1 MLFHVEL
8 ITSSFVNLISKQA
21 RLVPLQEG
29 SCFYLLE
36 RSTKYYEYYFQFQLQ
51 NTSKGTT
58 MNALLQN
65 TKQQMLIQAHCT
77 AQAHSVTWTV
87 QKTLTPK
94 KFQFIATFVNWRNM
108 LLEIYKSCIILFRA
122 NLDLV
127 PQVLP
132 KTKINFEPCQMTDHT
147 YVVVQIYGWFNF
159 KFSSIIVYFYP

>member
-1 MLFHVEL
+1 MLFRVEL
-8 ITSSFVNLISKQA
+8 IASSFVNLISKQA

-36 RSTKYYEYYFQFQLQ
+36 RSTKYYQYYFQFQLQ

-58 MNALLQN
+58 MNAPLQN
-65 TKQQMLIQAHCT
+65 TKQQMLIYAHCT

-87 QKTLTPK
+87 QKTLTTK

-108 LLEIYKSCIILFRA
+108 LLEIYKSCIILFRP

>member
-1 MLFHVEL
+1 
-8 ITSSFVNLISKQA
+8 
-21 RLVPLQEG
+21 
-29 SCFYLLE
+29 
-36 RSTKYYEYYFQFQLQ
+36 
-51 NTSKGTT
+51 

-65 TKQQMLIQAHCT
+65 TKQQMLIQEHCT

-87 QKTLTPK
+87 QKTLTTK

-108 LLEIYKSCIILFRA
+108 LLEIYKSCIILFKP

-147 YVVVQIYGWFNF
+147 YVVVQI
-159 KFSSIIVYFYP
+159 